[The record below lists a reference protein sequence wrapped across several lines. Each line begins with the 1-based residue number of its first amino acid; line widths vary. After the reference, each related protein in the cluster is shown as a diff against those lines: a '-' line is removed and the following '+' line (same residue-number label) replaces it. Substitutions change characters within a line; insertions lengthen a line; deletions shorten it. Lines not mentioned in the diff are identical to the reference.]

1 MTKLN
6 ANGILI
12 KIFFIIFS
20 EEKSLNKM
28 TKPKN
33 KNHKVIELV
42 FLSFVLIISFLFWDT
57 YLVYPIKL
65 FVVLIHEI
73 SHVISAILSGGKV
86 IAFNIGFDLSG
97 KCETENGNNIFIA
110 ASGYLGSL
118 LFGLLIFYSTY
129 NKKIG
134 KWLLIIIAII
144 ILIIS
149 VSLMQNF
156 SLTLLAVL
164 YSVLLFVSAFFLQI
178 RIDSLILK
186 VLGMLSCIY
195 VLFDI
200 KEDILSTNSAIS
212 DASILSDLI
221 NVPTIVIGLVWLII
235 SLAGIFLVMKLSYI
249 EKTK

>member
-1 MTKLN
+1 MVR
-6 ANGILI
+6 IQ
-12 KIFFIIFS
+12 
-20 EEKSLNKM
+20 
-28 TKPKN
+28 N
-33 KNHKVIELV
+33 KNQNIIELV
-42 FLSFVLIISFLFWDT
+42 FLSFILIISFLFWDT

-73 SHVISAILSGGKV
+73 SHAISAILSGGKV

-97 KCETENGNNIFIA
+97 KCETENGNNILIA
-110 ASGYLGSL
+110 TSGYLGSL

-129 NKKIG
+129 NKNIG
-134 KWLLIIIAII
+134 KWLLIIIS
-144 ILIIS
+144 ILILITS
-149 VSLMQNF
+149 VSLMQNI

-178 RIDSLILK
+178 RIDSYILK
-186 VLGMLSCIY
+186 LFGMLSCVY

-200 KEDILSTNSAIS
+200 KEDVLSKNSAIS

-221 NVPTIVIGLVWLII
+221 NVPTIVIGLIWLII

-249 EKTK
+249 KKSK

>member
-1 MTKLN
+1 MVRTQ
-6 ANGILI
+6 
-12 KIFFIIFS
+12 
-20 EEKSLNKM
+20 
-28 TKPKN
+28 N
-33 KNHKVIELV
+33 KNQNIIELV
-42 FLSFVLIISFLFWDT
+42 FLSFILIISFLFWDT

-73 SHVISAILSGGKV
+73 SHAISAILSGGKV
-86 IAFNIGFDLSG
+86 ITFNIGFDLSG
-97 KCETENGNNIFIA
+97 KCETENGNNILIA

-118 LFGLLIFYSTY
+118 LFGLIIFYSTY

-134 KWLLIIIAII
+134 KWLLFIIAIL
-144 ILIIS
+144 ILITS

-164 YSVLLFVSAFFLQI
+164 YSVLLFVSAFFLQV
-178 RIDSLILK
+178 RIDSYILK
-186 VLGMLSCIY
+186 LFGMLSCIY

-200 KEDILSTNSAIS
+200 KEDILSANSAIS

-221 NVPTIVIGLVWLII
+221 NVPTIVIGLLWLII

-249 EKTK
+249 KKTK

>member
-1 MTKLN
+1 MAKTQ
-6 ANGILI
+6 
-12 KIFFIIFS
+12 
-20 EEKSLNKM
+20 
-28 TKPKN
+28 N
-33 KNHKVIELV
+33 KNQNIIELV
-42 FLSFVLIISFLFWDT
+42 FLSFILIISFLFWDT

-73 SHVISAILSGGKV
+73 SHALSAILSGGKV

-97 KCETENGNNIFIA
+97 KCETESGNNILIA
-110 ASGYLGSL
+110 TSGYLGSL

-134 KWLLIIIAII
+134 KWLLIIIS
-144 ILIIS
+144 ILILITS

-156 SLTLLAVL
+156 SLILLAVL

-178 RIDSLILK
+178 RIDSYILR
-186 VLGMLSCIY
+186 LFGMLSCVY

-212 DASILSDLI
+212 DASILSELI
-221 NVPTIVIGLVWLII
+221 NVPTIMIGLIWLII

-249 EKTK
+249 QKSK

>member
-1 MTKLN
+1 MAKTQ
-6 ANGILI
+6 
-12 KIFFIIFS
+12 
-20 EEKSLNKM
+20 
-28 TKPKN
+28 N
-33 KNHKVIELV
+33 KNQNITELV

-73 SHVISAILSGGKV
+73 SHAISAILSGGRV

-97 KCETENGNNIFIA
+97 KCEAENGNNILIA
-110 ASGYLGSL
+110 TSGYLGSL

-134 KWLLIIIAII
+134 KWLLIIISVL
-144 ILIIS
+144 ILITS

-164 YSVLLFVSAFFLQI
+164 YSVLLFASAFFLRI
-178 RIDSLILK
+178 RIDSYILK
-186 VLGMLSCIY
+186 LFGMLSCVY

-200 KEDILSTNSAIS
+200 KEDILSGTSTIS

-221 NVPTIVIGLVWLII
+221 NVPTVVIGLIWLVI

-249 EKTK
+249 KKTK

>member
-1 MTKLN
+1 MVRTQ
-6 ANGILI
+6 
-12 KIFFIIFS
+12 
-20 EEKSLNKM
+20 
-28 TKPKN
+28 N
-33 KNHKVIELV
+33 KNQNIIELV
-42 FLSFVLIISFLFWDT
+42 FLSFILIISFLFWDT

-73 SHVISAILSGGKV
+73 SHAISAILSGGKV
-86 IAFNIGFDLSG
+86 ITFNIGFDLSG
-97 KCETENGNNIFIA
+97 KCETENGNNILIA

-118 LFGLLIFYSTY
+118 LFGLIIFYSTY

-134 KWLLIIIAII
+134 KWLLFIIAIL
-144 ILIIS
+144 ILITS

-164 YSVLLFVSAFFLQI
+164 YSVLLFVSAFFLQV
-178 RIDSLILK
+178 RIDSYILK
-186 VLGMLSCIY
+186 LFGMLSCVY

-200 KEDILSTNSAIS
+200 KEDVLSTNSAIS

-221 NVPTIVIGLVWLII
+221 NVPTIVIGLIWLII

-249 EKTK
+249 KKTK

>member
-1 MTKLN
+1 MARTQ
-6 ANGILI
+6 
-12 KIFFIIFS
+12 
-20 EEKSLNKM
+20 
-28 TKPKN
+28 N
-33 KNHKVIELV
+33 KNQNIIELV
-42 FLSFVLIISFLFWDT
+42 FLLFVLIISFLLWDT

-73 SHVISAILSGGKV
+73 SHAISTILSGGKV
-86 IAFNIGFDLSG
+86 IAFNIGLDLSG
-97 KCETENGNNIFIA
+97 KCETENGNNILIA

-129 NKKIG
+129 NRKIG
-134 KWLLIIIAII
+134 KWLLIIIAIL
-144 ILIIS
+144 ILITS

-156 SLTLLAVL
+156 SLTLFAIL
-164 YSVLLFVSAFFLQI
+164 YSVILFVSAFFLQI
-178 RIDSLILK
+178 RIVPLILK
-186 VLGMLSCIY
+186 VFGMLSCIY

-221 NVPTIVIGLVWLII
+221 NVPTVVIGLIWLII

-249 EKTK
+249 KKTK

>member
-1 MTKLN
+1 MAKTQN
-6 ANGILI
+6 
-12 KIFFIIFS
+12 
-20 EEKSLNKM
+20 
-28 TKPKN
+28 KN
-33 KNHKVIELV
+33 KNIIELV

-73 SHVISAILSGGKV
+73 SHALSAILSGGKV

-97 KCETENGNNIFIA
+97 KCETESGNNILIA
-110 ASGYLGSL
+110 TSGYLGSL

-134 KWLLIIIAII
+134 KWLLIIIS
-144 ILIIS
+144 ILILITS

-156 SLTLLAVL
+156 SIILLAVL

-178 RIDSLILK
+178 RIDSYILK
-186 VLGMLSCIY
+186 LFGMLSCVY

-200 KEDILSTNSAIS
+200 KEDILSKNSAIS
-212 DASILSDLI
+212 DASILSELI
-221 NVPTIVIGLVWLII
+221 NVPTIMIGLIWLII

-249 EKTK
+249 KKSK

>member
-1 MTKLN
+1 MVRTQ
-6 ANGILI
+6 
-12 KIFFIIFS
+12 
-20 EEKSLNKM
+20 
-28 TKPKN
+28 N
-33 KNHKVIELV
+33 KNQNIIELV
-42 FLSFVLIISFLFWDT
+42 FLSFILIISFLFWDT

-73 SHVISAILSGGKV
+73 SHAISAILSGGKV
-86 IAFNIGFDLSG
+86 ITFNIGFDLSG
-97 KCETENGNNIFIA
+97 KCETENGNNILTA

-118 LFGLLIFYSTY
+118 LFGLIIFYSTY

-134 KWLLIIIAII
+134 KWLLFIIAIL
-144 ILIIS
+144 ILITS

-164 YSVLLFVSAFFLQI
+164 YSVLLFVSAFFLQV
-178 RIDSLILK
+178 RIDSYILK
-186 VLGMLSCIY
+186 LFGMLSCVY

-200 KEDILSTNSAIS
+200 KEDVLSTNSAIS

-221 NVPTIVIGLVWLII
+221 NVPTIVIGLIWLII

-249 EKTK
+249 KKTK

>member
-1 MTKLN
+1 MTKN
-6 ANGILI
+6 QN
-12 KIFFIIFS
+12 
-20 EEKSLNKM
+20 
-28 TKPKN
+28 KN
-33 KNHKVIELV
+33 KNILELV
-42 FLSFVLIISFLFWDT
+42 FLSIALIISFLFWDT

-73 SHVISAILSGGKV
+73 SHALSTIVSGGKV
-86 IAFNIGFDLSG
+86 IVFNIGLDLGG
-97 KCETENGNNIFIA
+97 KCETENGNNILIA

-134 KWLLIIIAII
+134 KWLLIITAII
-144 ILIIS
+144 ILITS
-149 VSLMQNF
+149 VSLMQNT

-178 RIDSLILK
+178 RIDSYILK
-186 VLGMLSCIY
+186 LFGLLSCIY

-221 NVPTIVIGLVWLII
+221 NVPTIVIGLIWLFI
-235 SLAGIFLVMKLSYI
+235 SLAGIFLIMKISYV
-249 EKTK
+249 KKAK

>member
-1 MTKLN
+1 MVR
-6 ANGILI
+6 IQ
-12 KIFFIIFS
+12 
-20 EEKSLNKM
+20 
-28 TKPKN
+28 N
-33 KNHKVIELV
+33 KNQNIIELV
-42 FLSFVLIISFLFWDT
+42 FLSFILIISFLFWDT

-73 SHVISAILSGGKV
+73 SHAISAILSGGKV

-97 KCETENGNNIFIA
+97 KCETENGNNILIA
-110 ASGYLGSL
+110 TSGYLGSL

-134 KWLLIIIAII
+134 KWLLIIIS
-144 ILIIS
+144 ILILITS
-149 VSLMQNF
+149 VSLMQNI

-178 RIDSLILK
+178 RIDSYILK
-186 VLGMLSCIY
+186 LFGMLSCVY

-200 KEDILSTNSAIS
+200 KEDVLSKNSAIS

-221 NVPTIVIGLVWLII
+221 NVPTIVIGLIWLII

-249 EKTK
+249 KKSK

>member
-1 MTKLN
+1 MVRTQ
-6 ANGILI
+6 
-12 KIFFIIFS
+12 
-20 EEKSLNKM
+20 
-28 TKPKN
+28 N
-33 KNHKVIELV
+33 KNQNIIELV
-42 FLSFVLIISFLFWDT
+42 FLSFILIISFLFWDT

-73 SHVISAILSGGKV
+73 SHAISAILSGGKV
-86 IAFNIGFDLSG
+86 ITFNIGFDLSG
-97 KCETENGNNIFIA
+97 KCETESKVITFNINFDLSGKCETESGNNILIA

-118 LFGLLIFYSTY
+118 LFGLIIFYSTY

-134 KWLLIIIAII
+134 KWLLFIIAIL
-144 ILIIS
+144 ILITS

-164 YSVLLFVSAFFLQI
+164 YSVLLFVSAFFLQV
-178 RIDSLILK
+178 RIDSYILK
-186 VLGMLSCIY
+186 LFGMLSCIY

-200 KEDILSTNSAIS
+200 KEDILSANSAIS

-221 NVPTIVIGLVWLII
+221 NVPTIVIGLLWLII

-249 EKTK
+249 KKTK